1 MDIEYFQ
8 NDSNDKMPE
17 IKINMILLSVVII
30 GSLNWGFTAFGYNLV
45 QLLSEL
51 INRQF
56 NSSVPIDKFVYLMVA
71 LCAIILAYNRNT
83 WLPFLGKTVIP
94 EPLIPLRTPANPNK
108 KIQIKTIPNA
118 KIIYWAASGKD
129 IKQDYKLAYGDY
141 SNSGVVMSD
150 SKGNAELVFT
160 EGSGYNVPS
169 GKTLP
174 RHVHYRIMHS
184 EAMMSQIYTVEY

>member
-45 QLLSEL
+45 QLLSEF

-83 WLPFLGKTVIP
+83 WLPFLGKTVLP
-94 EPLIPLRTPANPNK
+94 EPLVPLRTPANPNK
-108 KIQIKTIPNA
+108 KVQIKTIPNS
-118 KIIYWAASGKD
+118 KIIYWAASGKND
-129 IKQDYKLAYGDY
+129 KQDYKLAYGDY

-150 SKGNAELVFT
+150 SNGNAELVFT

-169 GKTLP
+169 GKILP
-174 RHVHYRIMHS
+174 RHVHYRAMLSNAIMG
-184 EAMMSQIYTVEY
+184 QVNTVNY